1 MATDVQQRAL
11 HCHKEFGPWDVPLD
25 AAAWLPR
32 WYVACTSPTEIAD
45 TLAAVVR
52 HLALA
57 FPDARLYDTPGL
69 TGGACIEA
77 YLPWGNGEK
86 PYEYPALPPDLQE
99 LVHNETPQHRQAAY
113 ALPGAQSRVLSC
125 YDRRLAYVA
134 SLRHLPTARGGV
146 DQDRRGEYDA
156 ARAGW
161 YRCDVQVPAT
171 WGHVGLVAAKADDG
185 ASWRWPDRPGER
197 FTGWYTRRD
206 LGLLREYAWPVTIHE
221 RILLDASDARGG
233 DPLRPY
239 AERMVPLLRRVDQL
253 AGLRRGQAIRAA
265 IRAVALHAIGWF
277 HRRSYARGELYAS
290 WRALPADRPSSSRI
304 TQQPDGQVL
313 LERPAPADR
322 WQARWQRPEWS
333 ATIYAA
339 ARARVALQAM
349 ELPREQLAAIDGDAL
364 YLLGDPLW
372 PPSAQIGDFR
382 CDGHWERE
390 AARTAPADLADYRA
404 IKAKREAW

>member
-1 MATDVQQRAL
+1 MATELQRAL
-11 HCHKEFGPWDVPLD
+11 HCHREAGPWDVPID
-25 AAAWLPR
+25 PARWLPPR
-32 WYVACTSPTEIAD
+32 FVKASPWQEVVAALDS
-45 TLAAVVR
+45 VR
-52 HLALA
+52 RQLRQT
-57 FPDARLYDTPGL
+57 FPEARLYDTPGL
-69 TGGACIEA
+69 TGLACIEA
-77 YLPWGNGEK
+77 YLPWHEGGK
-86 PYEYPALPPDLQE
+86 PYEYPALPGELQE
-99 LVHNETPQHRQAAY
+99 LIHSETPQHRQAAY

-161 YRCDVQVPAT
+161 YRCDVQVPGI

-185 ASWRWPDRPGER
+185 TSWRWPDRPGER

-206 LGLLREYAWPVTIHE
+206 VGLLREYGWAFTIHE
-221 RILLDASDARGG
+221 RILLDASDAPGG
-233 DPLRPY
+233 DPLRAY
-239 AERMVPLLRRVDQL
+239 ARRMVPLLQRVDL
-253 AGLRRGQAIRAA
+253 DASPRGQAIRAA

-277 HRRSYARGELYAS
+277 HRRSYGRGELYAS
-290 WRALPADRPSSSRI
+290 WRALPADRPAGSRL
-304 TQQPDGQVL
+304 TQQPSGEVL
-313 LERPAPADR
+313 LERPAPAGS

-339 ARARVALQAM
+339 ARARVTLQAM

-372 PPSAQIGDFR
+372 PPSAAIGDFR
-382 CDGHWERE
+382 CDGHWERPAPRP
-390 AARTAPADLADYRA
+390 AAPDLADYRA
-404 IKAKREAW
+404 IKARREAW